1 MNDAYAKVT
10 EKLPVDK
17 YFTNKKDGDKVIKM
31 YDLEI
36 SAYNYIPK
44 KDEEK
49 KGQIHLSKVKNSS
62 ADQPVDDILSTPK
75 DKQSAE
81 EILNPDT
88 SNPPTNDNKQQT
100 EGE

>member
-1 MNDAYAKVT
+1 
-10 EKLPVDK
+10 
-17 YFTNKKDGDKVIKM
+17 M